1 MKYQYQLKK
10 EPEESIDEIEIH
22 AQERAELVAE
32 VIDDIFIM
40 KKMRP
45 ALEEES
51 IDEIEIE
58 AQQRSELV
66 AEVIDDIFVAK
77 KEKAALEEESIDEI
91 NIAAK
96 TTWDDLVVAEDSSF
110 ELARKPV
117 SELEVIGV
125 DSFDVQALVRPTLDV
140 EYLDEII
147 IDIDEKILLERNIKY
162 TEMESVDEIGIAGQP
177 LPEKLDE
184 YITETEIVEETTTT
198 NLKNVNRGGSRTTET
213 VTETTTNNR
222 RNLDNMGRKVIVESS
237 QTTTTKGGRISN
249 NDNMGRKV
257 IVESSQT
264 TTTRGGRTSNNDNMG
279 RKVIVQTS
287 ETTTTTTG
295 NRFAR
300 GNNDN
305 MGRKVIVESSQ
316 TTTTKGARSSNND
329 NMGRKVIVQ
338 TSETTT
344 TTTGNRF
351 GKGNNDNMGRKV
363 IVQSSQTTTTKG
375 GRVSNNDNMG
385 RKVIVEST
393 TVTRGGDSATGA
405 SRFSAYKSSANN
417 DNMGRKVIV
426 ESTTTRKGETSTGSS
441 RRGTHNA
448 GYGGMS
454 KKVIVETTTTT
465 TSNGG
470 YGAKKGASG
479 YQIEN
484 VALNKSGSGSGS
496 SYYKEEKKVTKI
508 SGGRKPWEVDNTNGD
523 EVFAGRHPSDEE
535 VSVSTGGNGYTKY
548 SVKKEVKYQPTT
560 TTRGAT
566 SSKTSKFSVQRT
578 GN

>member
-1 MKYQYQLKK
+1 
-10 EPEESIDEIEIH
+10 
-22 AQERAELVAE
+22 
-32 VIDDIFIM
+32 
-40 KKMRP
+40 MRP

-237 QTTTTKGGRISN
+237 QTTTTKGGRTSN

-264 TTTRGGRTSNNDNMG
+264 TTTRGGRT
-279 RKVIVQTS
+279 
-287 ETTTTTTG
+287 
-295 NRFAR
+295 
-300 GNNDN
+300 
-305 MGRKVIVESSQ
+305 
-316 TTTTKGARSSNND
+316 SNND

>member
-1 MKYQYQLKK
+1 
-10 EPEESIDEIEIH
+10 
-22 AQERAELVAE
+22 
-32 VIDDIFIM
+32 
-40 KKMRP
+40 MRP

-237 QTTTTKGGRISN
+237 QTTTTKGGRTSN

>member
-1 MKYQYQLKK
+1 
-10 EPEESIDEIEIH
+10 
-22 AQERAELVAE
+22 
-32 VIDDIFIM
+32 
-40 KKMRP
+40 MRP

-198 NLKNVNRGGSRTTET
+198 NLKNINRGGSRTTET

-237 QTTTTKGGRISN
+237 QTTTTKGGRTSN

>member
-1 MKYQYQLKK
+1 
-10 EPEESIDEIEIH
+10 
-22 AQERAELVAE
+22 
-32 VIDDIFIM
+32 
-40 KKMRP
+40 MRP

-51 IDEIEIE
+51 IDEIEIN
-58 AQQRSELV
+58 AQERAELI

-147 IDIDEKILLERNIKY
+147 IDMDEKILLDRNIKY
-162 TEMESVDEIGIAGQP
+162 TEVESVDEIGIAGQP

-184 YITETEIVEETTTT
+184 YITEEVVEETTTT

-213 VTETTTNNR
+213 VTETTTTNNR

-237 QTTTTKGGRISN
+237 QTTTTKGGRTSN

-264 TTTRGGRTSNNDNMG
+264 TTTKGGRTSNNDNMG

-316 TTTTKGARSSNND
+316 TTTTKGGRTSNND

-351 GKGNNDNMGRKV
+351 SKGNNDNMGRKV

-441 RRGTHNA
+441 RRATHNA

-465 TSNGG
+465 TTSNGG
-470 YGAKKGASG
+470 YGKKGASG
-479 YQIEN
+479 FQIEN

-496 SYYKEEKKVTKI
+496 SYYKEEKKITKV

-566 SSKTSKFSVQRT
+566 SSKTSKFSIQRT

>member
-1 MKYQYQLKK
+1 
-10 EPEESIDEIEIH
+10 
-22 AQERAELVAE
+22 
-32 VIDDIFIM
+32 
-40 KKMRP
+40 MRP

-237 QTTTTKGGRISN
+237 QTTTTKGGRTSN

-287 ETTTTTTG
+287 ETTTTTTTG

>member
-1 MKYQYQLKK
+1 
-10 EPEESIDEIEIH
+10 
-22 AQERAELVAE
+22 
-32 VIDDIFIM
+32 
-40 KKMRP
+40 MRP

-237 QTTTTKGGRISN
+237 QTTTTKGGR
-249 NDNMGRKV
+249 
-257 IVESSQT
+257 
-264 TTTRGGRTSNNDNMG
+264 TSNNDNMG

-287 ETTTTTTG
+287 ETTTTTKTG

>member
-1 MKYQYQLKK
+1 M
-10 EPEESIDEIEIH
+10 S
-22 AQERAELVAE
+22 
-32 VIDDIFIM
+32 
-40 KKMRP
+40 P

-237 QTTTTKGGRISN
+237 QTTTTKGGRTSN

>member
-1 MKYQYQLKK
+1 
-10 EPEESIDEIEIH
+10 
-22 AQERAELVAE
+22 
-32 VIDDIFIM
+32 
-40 KKMRP
+40 MRP

-237 QTTTTKGGRISN
+237 QTTTTKGGRTSN

-305 MGRKVIVESSQ
+305 MGRKVIVESSK

>member
-1 MKYQYQLKK
+1 
-10 EPEESIDEIEIH
+10 
-22 AQERAELVAE
+22 
-32 VIDDIFIM
+32 M
-40 KKMRP
+40 KKKRP

-51 IDEIEIE
+51 IDEIEIPAE
-58 AQQRSELV
+58 QRSELV
-66 AEVIDDIFVAK
+66 AEVIDDIYIAK
-77 KEKAALEEESIDEI
+77 REKPALEEESIDEI
-91 NIAAK
+91 GIAAK
-96 TTWDDLVVAEDSSF
+96 TTWDELVVAEDSSF

-117 SELEVIGV
+117 SELEVIEV

-140 EYLDEII
+140 EYLDEIS
-147 IDIDEKILLERNIKY
+147 IDIDEKCFNNDLLERNIKY

-177 LPEKLDE
+177 MPEKLDE

-198 NLKNVNRGGSRTTET
+198 NLKNVNRGGSKTTET
-213 VTETTTNNR
+213 VTETTTTNNR

-237 QTTTTKGGRISN
+237 QTTTTKGGRTSN

-279 RKVIVQTS
+279 RKVIVESSQ
-287 ETTTTTTG
+287 TTTTTG

-316 TTTTKGARSSNND
+316 TTTTKGGRNSSND

-344 TTTGNRF
+344 TTGNRF
-351 GKGNNDNMGRKV
+351 GRGNLDNMGR
-363 IVQSSQTTTTKG
+363 
-375 GRVSNNDNMG
+375 NNDNMG
-385 RKVIVEST
+385 RKVIVESSQTTTTTGSRFGKGNNDNMGRQVITQTT

-405 SRFSAYKSSANN
+405 GSRFALKGSANN
-417 DNMGRKVIV
+417 DNMGRKVIM
-426 ESTTTRKGETSTGSS
+426 ETTTTTTRKGGDVSTGSS
-441 RRGTHNA
+441 RRTTHNA

-454 KKVIVETTTTT
+454 KKTIVETTTTT
-465 TSNGG
+465 TSG

-496 SYYKEEKKVTKI
+496 SYYKEEKKVTKV
-508 SGGRKPWEVDNTNGD
+508 SGGRRPWEVDTTNGD

-566 SSKTSKFSVQRT
+566 STKTSKFSVQRT